1 MKESSKSVRAE
12 RKQKSFA
19 IGVKL
24 TYNQRFEEA
33 KANEASNVT

>member
-19 IGVKL
+19 IGMKL
-24 TYNQRFEEA
+24 TYNQRFEET
-33 KANEASNVT
+33 KANEASNET